1 MGSTKPTPLKRTITQ
16 SGQLWHHPDFL
27 KLWVG
32 ESLSLFGSQV
42 TSVALPLT
50 AVLLLSAT
58 PAQMG
63 LLNAAG
69 YAPYLMLT
77 VFVGLWIDRV
87 RRRPIMIIA
96 NIGQALLIGVIP
108 LLAVLKVLT
117 IEYLIAI
124 TFLAG
129 MLKVVF
135 HLAYQT
141 FLPTLVEP
149 EQLVEANSKLSASL
163 SVAEIGGPGLAGLL
177 VELVSAPF
185 ALLIDA
191 CSFVVAA
198 ASMYLIR
205 KPESAPLPSR
215 RRWTIKEEI
224 GAGFHIIARNKYLIA
239 FAGEAATYN
248 FFWFVIQTVFLLY
261 AINELG
267 LSPMVVGFLFMG
279 GSIGALLGSLL
290 TQRWARQFGT
300 GRTIVS
306 TSVLGALSTLLIP
319 LAQAEASSAV
329 GILVVGLFLRGIG
342 VAGCNVHVYSLTQ
355 LLTPEAFR
363 GRVNASYLLITYGGI
378 AFGALAGGFLGSR
391 IGLWSTL
398 LIGAL
403 GVSSSCLWMVLSPV
417 RNIVDLPGVP
427 ASLNR

>member
-129 MLKVVF
+129 MLKVV
-135 HLAYQT
+135 LSPNAGRTRTVSRGKQQT
-141 FLPTLVEP
+141 LGKF
-149 EQLVEANSKLSASL
+149 
-163 SVAEIGGPGLAGLL
+163 IGCRDRRSRSGRTPGGAGKRAIRAADRCLL
-177 VELVSAPF
+177 VCG
-185 ALLIDA
+185 
-191 CSFVVAA
+191 CS
-198 ASMYLIR
+198 
-205 KPESAPLPSR
+205 
-215 RRWTIKEEI
+215 
-224 GAGFHIIARNKYLIA
+224 GQH
-239 FAGEAATYN
+239 
-248 FFWFVIQTVFLLY
+248 
-261 AINELG
+261 
-267 LSPMVVGFLFMG
+267 
-279 GSIGALLGSLL
+279 
-290 TQRWARQFGT
+290 
-300 GRTIVS
+300 
-306 TSVLGALSTLLIP
+306 VLNP
-319 LAQAEASSAV
+319 
-329 GILVVGLFLRGIG
+329 
-342 VAGCNVHVYSLTQ
+342 
-355 LLTPEAFR
+355 
-363 GRVNASYLLITYGGI
+363 
-378 AFGALAGGFLGSR
+378 
-391 IGLWSTL
+391 
-398 LIGAL
+398 
-403 GVSSSCLWMVLSPV
+403 
-417 RNIVDLPGVP
+417 
-427 ASLNR
+427 